1 MKFSDGLKNALD
13 PLSPG
18 EDELMEIARRARV
31 PSRRPAVLRAAVL
44 AGLTLLVGA
53 AAVIFLNAPGIRA
66 GEDKASQ
73 LVGKASEKN
82 DAEYSLKDGLEDSK
96 SNIADSACELPGAVV
111 NRGAGPKNAPAIAA
125 EDRDPAEKSD
135 NAVRYG
141 DGENDLYA
149 GEPAVS
155 AQIGDHRYDFW
166 ASASVKK
173 ELILLKI
180 TAKNGDS
187 RYLELPLELFG
198 EGSFEVVLS
207 GVRADG
213 DRLELTGY
221 DLDKSEQ
228 NITRSFVALLD
239 ITDPASPVLLSVSG
253 DPS

>member
-31 PSRRPAVLRAAVL
+31 PSRRPAVLRAAAL

-53 AAVIFLNAPGIRA
+53 AAVVFLNAPGIRA

-96 SNIADSACELPGAVV
+96 SNIADCELPGAVV
-111 NRGAGPKNAPAIAA
+111 NRGAGSKNAPAIAA
-125 EDRDPAEKSD
+125 EDRDPAEESD

-173 ELILLKI
+173 ELVLLKI
-180 TAKNGDS
+180 TDKNGDS

-198 EGSFEVVLS
+198 EGAFEAVPS

-213 DRLELTGY
+213 GSLELTGY

-239 ITDPASPVLLSVSG
+239 ITDPASPVLISVRG